1 MATTFTWDCTK
12 VDVYPTYES
21 ESDVVYNVNWVL
33 NGASSETYDDF
44 GVQVPYR
51 SSLYSAEK
59 LSLADLP
66 TGFVPFEDLTNTI
79 VTGWVTSAL
88 GDEKIDEYKAQ
99 INAQLDQLI
108 NPTTVP
114 KTITD

>member
-33 NGASSETYDDF
+33 KGESSETYDDF
-44 GVQVPYR
+44 GVQVPYK
-51 SSLYSAEK
+51 SSVYGSQL
-59 LSLADLP
+59 LSLADLQ
-66 TGFVPFEDLTNTI
+66 TGFIPFEDLTNTI

-88 GDEKIDEYKAQ
+88 GDEKINEYETQ
-99 INAQLDQLI
+99 INAELNELI
-108 NPTTVP
+108 NPTTVS

>member
-33 NGASSETYDDF
+33 NGTSSETYDDF

-51 SSLYSAEK
+51 STVYNAEQ
-59 LSLADLP
+59 LSLADIA
-66 TGFVPFEDLTNTI
+66 TGFVPFENLTNTL
-79 VTGWVTSAL
+79 VTGWVTAAL
-88 GDEKIDEYKAQ
+88 GDTKIDEYKAQ
-99 INAQLDQLI
+99 VNAELDELI
-108 NPTTVP
+108 NPTTIS